1 METLKDYFS
10 YENDIDEVS
19 GIFENLSRQLKII
32 HSKDMYVPNLSSK
45 EIIVDDDVSFE
56 NMTFSENIEADK
68 RKNILSLAKIMIG
81 TYLSIN
87 TGFKDFSSVDDKWFL
102 DNLDSI
108 FETINVENF
117 DKDYFSS
124 IFLEGNNTYYSEYLD
139 RKRQGEVLQGT
150 SNVQGYRKVLRNAGS
165 SLYQEMDDQID
176 IREKN
181 ANLQTNFNPLLI
193 GFSLAVI
200 TVLVIAVVLIC

>member
-19 GIFENLSRQLKII
+19 NVFEDLSRQLKII
-32 HSKDMYVPNLSSK
+32 HSKDMYIPNLSSE
-45 EIIVDDDVSFE
+45 EIMIDSDVSFD
-56 NMTFSENIEADK
+56 NMTFSESIDVDK

-81 TYLSIN
+81 TYLSMN
-87 TGFKDFSSVDDKWFL
+87 TGFKDFSSVDDKWFI

-108 FETINVENF
+108 FDTINVENF

-124 IFLEGNNTYYSEYLD
+124 IFLEGNNMYYSEYLD
-139 RKRQGEVLQGT
+139 KKRQGEKLQGT

-176 IREKN
+176 IKEKA
-181 ANLQTNFNPLLI
+181 ANIQTNFNPLLI